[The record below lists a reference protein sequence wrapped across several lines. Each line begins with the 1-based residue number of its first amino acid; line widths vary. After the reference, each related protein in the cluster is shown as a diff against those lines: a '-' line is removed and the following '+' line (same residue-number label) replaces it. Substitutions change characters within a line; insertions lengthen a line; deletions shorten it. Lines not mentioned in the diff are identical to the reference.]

1 LSGGWSG
8 RGDRRGFPTW
18 QTSFGM
24 TGGFVL
30 GGEENRVGKI
40 GEYNRGHND
49 VANWSSAG
57 AI

>member
-1 LSGGWSG
+1 
-8 RGDRRGFPTW
+8 
-18 QTSFGM
+18 M

-30 GGEENRVGKI
+30 GREENRVRKI